1 MLNNI
6 DLRYNYQTL
15 RDKYIKMAKSQ
26 GISATI
32 TALHNEIGELERHIY
47 DDGYKET
54 RLEIVQKLRVLS
66 REIWTAQF
74 AE

>member
-6 DLRYNYQTL
+6 DTRYNYQLL

-26 GISATI
+26 GISNTI
-32 TALHNEIGELERHIY
+32 TALHNEIGELERHVF
-47 DDGYKET
+47 DDGYKEA
-54 RLEIVQKLRVLS
+54 RLDIVQKLRVLS

>member
-6 DLRYNYQTL
+6 DTRYNYQLL

-26 GISATI
+26 GISNTI
-32 TALHNEIGELERHIY
+32 TALHNEIGELERHIF
-47 DDGYKET
+47 DDGYKEA
-54 RLEIVQKLRVLS
+54 RLDIVQKLRVLS